1 MTYFQPNTEIRTS
14 VEVEAATIE
23 PPQENEDHQNAADNP
38 VVFIG
43 EIEDSP
49 VALSRRQSV
58 DGESSGTNTPFSI
71 LTTLPMLLILLWRK
85 FMGLT
90 ALGSRYQEVLDNRTP
105 LTFFILKLLIS
116 FMFFSIPS
124 QDIWIDL
131 FQKIKLSERPI
142 QAPERAQLFIS
153 YPTKSHVCMTGCM
166 AYTPCY
172 TNTCKFVNFQL
183 IFFLVCITP

>member
-1 MTYFQPNTEIRTS
+1 MFVTIALLTYFQPNTEIRTS

-71 LTTLPMLLILLWRK
+71 LTTLPIYAVNIVMTQVH
-85 FMGLT
+85 GT
-90 ALGSRYQEVLDNRTP
+90 DSLGFKRSG
-105 LTFFILKLLIS
+105 S
-116 FMFFSIPS
+116 F
-124 QDIWIDL
+124 
-131 FQKIKLSERPI
+131 R
-142 QAPERAQLFIS
+142 
-153 YPTKSHVCMTGCM
+153 
-166 AYTPCY
+166 
-172 TNTCKFVNFQL
+172 
-183 IFFLVCITP
+183 